1 MILKAIEI
9 RDAATFIPAVA
20 IKMEPANEAQ
30 RYLMARV
37 GFRDGQDGPAI
48 TLMILSSQKAMADP
62 YEWTSLAM
70 GPRTMPVAHQWL
82 EQHFDE
88 VADGDVVDVEFI
100 LGETSAPKVS
110 ERQEAA

>member
-1 MILKAIEI
+1 MIIKAIEI

-37 GFRDGQDGPAI
+37 GFRDGAGVV
-48 TLMILSSQKAMADP
+48 LMVLNTQKATADP
-62 YEWTSLAM
+62 YDWPSLGL
-70 GPRTMPVAHQWL
+70 GPRTMPVVHVWL

-88 VADGDVVDVEFI
+88 VVDGDVIDVEFI
-100 LGETSAPKVS
+100 LGETSAPKAS
-110 ERQEAA
+110 ERSS

>member
-37 GFRDGQDGPAI
+37 GFHDGDDVV
-48 TLMILSSQKAMADP
+48 LMVMNTQLATADP
-62 YEWTSLAM
+62 YEWTSLGM
-70 GPRTMPVAHQWL
+70 GPRTMPVVHQWL
-82 EQHFDE
+82 LQHFDE
-88 VADGDVVDVEFI
+88 VTDGDVVDVEFI

-110 ERQEAA
+110 EREGQFEE